1 MSELKFSIVIPTYN
15 RCQVLISSIKTV
27 LSQNYSNF
35 ELIIS
40 DNHSTDNTAKY
51 IQNMDDKRLVYTKPN
66 RHCCMAMNWEHG
78 ISIAQGDYIFV
89 LGDDDGL
96 VEGALSEVAK
106 IIDAHPTKAIC
117 WKKSNYAWPNSAS
130 KSNTAWVNTKKKSY
144 RLKSKSTLYLLAKG
158 YSHYSYLPSLYNSF
172 IHKGVIENIKAKS
185 EISVFFGSNS
195 PDIYSGIVVASAIDT
210 YIYCEQSFSVSGSS
224 NFSNGNAIY
233 SKGSTFKEFF
243 DKEEISW
250 HKSVPA
256 LAGIID
262 SSIAEAYL
270 QAYDRNLT
278 KGISLNSR
286 CYIGRI
292 KRAVGQLSRKDHRD
306 WAIEKLK
313 DFSLIT
319 TSEYRSMIGNKLS
332 NNNLATTTANPT
344 PKLVQGSGELI
355 IDCTQFDISNIND
368 MVIFM
373 GKLLPIE
380 NVSKD
385 PVRGDI
391 SFLLSMFLEK
401 YLMQK

>member
-1 MSELKFSIVIPTYN
+1 MGEIKFSVVIPTYN

-27 LSQNYSNF
+27 LRQNYSNF

-40 DNHSTDNTAKY
+40 DNHSTDNTDEY
-51 IQNMDDKRLVYTKPN
+51 IQSLDDNRLVYTKPD

-96 VEGALSEVAK
+96 VEGALSAVAK

-117 WKKSNYAWPNSAS
+117 WKKSNYDWPDSAS
-130 KSNTAWVNTKKKSY
+130 KPNAARVNTKKKRY
-144 RLKSKSTLYLLAKG
+144 RLKSKLALYLLAKG

-172 IHKGVIENIKAKS
+172 IHKEIIENIKAKS
-185 EISVFFGSNS
+185 EKLVFFGSNS
-195 PDIYSGIVVASAIDT
+195 PDIYSGIVVASVIDT

-233 SKGSTFKEFF
+233 SKGSNFKEFF
-243 DKEEISW
+243 EREEISW
-250 HKSVPA
+250 HKSIPA
-256 LAGIID
+256 LAGIIE

-278 KGISLNSR
+278 KGISINSR
-286 CYIGRI
+286 RYINRI
-292 KRAVGQLSRKDHRD
+292 KRLVDQLSRKDHRD
-306 WAIEKLK
+306 WAINKLK

-319 TSEYRSMIGNKLS
+319 MSEYRSMLDR
-332 NNNLATTTANPT
+332 NLCNDNLTNMTNSPT
-344 PKLVQGSGELI
+344 PQFVSGNGELI
-355 IDCTQFDISNIND
+355 IDCTQFNIENIND

-380 NVSKD
+380 DFSKD
-385 PVRGDI
+385 PVDGNI
-391 SFLLSMFLEK
+391 SFLFSKTLKK
-401 YLMQK
+401 YLA